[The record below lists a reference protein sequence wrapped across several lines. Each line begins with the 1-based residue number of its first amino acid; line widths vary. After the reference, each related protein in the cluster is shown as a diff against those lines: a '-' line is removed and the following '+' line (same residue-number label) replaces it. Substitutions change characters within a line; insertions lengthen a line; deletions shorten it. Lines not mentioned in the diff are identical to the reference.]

1 MRSGIWEL
9 SEFHTIIEKREKQMK
24 ILMISSEAVPFAKTG
39 GLADAVPALAAALK
53 SKGHDVRIL
62 MPRYYKIDKNS
73 LKKLPAPLGVPM
85 GKEELWCA
93 VYKTKLPGT
102 RVPVYMLD
110 REDLFGRDG
119 LYGPDGSSS
128 WPDNAQRFALLSAS
142 SFQLCR
148 SLKWI
153 PDILH
158 IHDWQAAPAAIML
171 EARERNPDFKRM
183 ASVITIHNLGYQG
196 IFPQDQLGVLPQGL
210 PRDRLLHD
218 ENINFLAAG
227 IDTADEITTVSPT
240 YAHEIL
246 QPEYSEGLGGI
257 LSYRKDRITGIL
269 NGMDYR
275 EWNPLKDPA
284 LKPDNYSFRRMAG
297 KIKLKERLQKEMGI
311 AVNPGIPL
319 FGIITRLTGQKGV
332 DLLMDPQGPGMES
345 FRSGRAQLIML
356 GTGESRFEEA
366 FKAIGRRFP
375 QNCGIKIAF
384 SGPLSRLIE
393 AGSDFFLMPSR
404 YEPCGLNQMYSLRYG
419 TLPVVRRTGGLA
431 DTVIDIDADGEN
443 GNGFVFENPTEYELS
458 EAVNRA
464 INFYNQKKPMASA
477 VKRAMKLRFNWKSSG
492 KEYLKV
498 YKKALS
504 RRHSG

>member
-1 MRSGIWEL
+1 
-9 SEFHTIIEKREKQMK
+9 
-24 ILMISSEAVPFAKTG
+24 MISSEAVPFAKTG

-53 SKGHDVRIL
+53 RKGHDVRIL

-85 GKEELWCA
+85 GSEEFWCA

-128 WPDNAQRFALLSAS
+128 WPDNARRYALLSAS

-158 IHDWQAAPAAIML
+158 LHDWQAAPAAIML
-171 EARERNPDFKRM
+171 EARERIPDFNRM
-183 ASVITIHNLGYQG
+183 ASVITVHNLGYQG
-196 IFPQDQLGVLPQGL
+196 VFPQDQLGVLPQGL
-210 PRDRLLHD
+210 PRERLLHE
-218 ENINFLAAG
+218 ENLNFLAAG

-284 LKPDNYSFRRMAG
+284 LKPDNYSSRRMTG
-297 KIKLKERLQKEMGI
+297 KAKLKERLQKEMGI
-311 AVNPGIPL
+311 AVNPDIPL

-332 DLLMDPQGPGMES
+332 DLLTDPEGPAMEA
-345 FRSGRAQLIML
+345 FRNRRAQLVML
-356 GTGESRFEEA
+356 GTGELRFEEA

-375 QNCGIKIAF
+375 QNCGIKVAF

-431 DTVIDIDADGEN
+431 DTVIDINADGEN
-443 GNGFVFENPTEYELS
+443 GNGFVFNNPSEYELS
-458 EAVNRA
+458 DAVKRA
-464 INFYNQKKPMASA
+464 IDFYNQKKPMAMA
-477 VKRAMKLRFNWKSSG
+477 VKRAMKLRFDWKSSG
-492 KEYLKV
+492 KKYLGV

-504 RRHSG
+504 RRRSG

>member
-1 MRSGIWEL
+1 
-9 SEFHTIIEKREKQMK
+9 MK

-257 LSYRKDRITGIL
+257 LSYRKDRIT
-269 NGMDYR
+269 
-275 EWNPLKDPA
+275 
-284 LKPDNYSFRRMAG
+284 
-297 KIKLKERLQKEMGI
+297 
-311 AVNPGIPL
+311 
-319 FGIITRLTGQKGV
+319 
-332 DLLMDPQGPGMES
+332 
-345 FRSGRAQLIML
+345 
-356 GTGESRFEEA
+356 
-366 FKAIGRRFP
+366 
-375 QNCGIKIAF
+375 
-384 SGPLSRLIE
+384 
-393 AGSDFFLMPSR
+393 
-404 YEPCGLNQMYSLRYG
+404 
-419 TLPVVRRTGGLA
+419 
-431 DTVIDIDADGEN
+431 
-443 GNGFVFENPTEYELS
+443 
-458 EAVNRA
+458 
-464 INFYNQKKPMASA
+464 
-477 VKRAMKLRFNWKSSG
+477 
-492 KEYLKV
+492 
-498 YKKALS
+498 
-504 RRHSG
+504 